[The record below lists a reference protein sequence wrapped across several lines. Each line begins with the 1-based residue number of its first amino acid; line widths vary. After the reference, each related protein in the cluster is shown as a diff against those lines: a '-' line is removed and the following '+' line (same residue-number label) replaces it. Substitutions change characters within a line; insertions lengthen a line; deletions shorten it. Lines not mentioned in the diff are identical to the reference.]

1 MTYGAKMMR
10 IEPPTKEQQ
19 ERGWVLRPASPNCA
33 AILVRGARQGD
44 HAVDYKKGFVYAET
58 PEEAEWYDAKH
69 GYLDPKD

>member
-1 MTYGAKMMR
+1 MK

-19 ERGWVLRPASPNCA
+19 ERGWVVRPPSPNCA

-44 HAVDYKKGFVYAET
+44 HVSDYKRGFVYAET
-58 PEEAEWYDAKH
+58 PQEAEEYDITY